1 MASLFKWARKE
12 DVSPASPVTSSA
24 PAAEP
29 SGGVALTSKVLPKVL
44 ASLAHVS
51 APVLIDLGPVVGA
64 NVSFFG
70 EQLACKIFVED
81 LFAEREAHA
90 RAGTLGALP
99 EALTARLPHEHGT
112 VDGVLCWDF
121 FEYLDKPSA
130 QALATQLVALLRP
143 GGIVYGFFGGPPGA
157 LTSYTRYAVEGP
169 STLRLRQ
176 VPTTSTPRYVRVVR
190 DLNRLFEGLVTAES
204 VLLKNNTR
212 ETLFRKPT

>member
-1 MASLFKWARKE
+1 MASLFKRAHKE
-12 DVSPASPVTSSA
+12 EVSPATPPVA
-24 PAAEP
+24 PAEP
-29 SGGVALTSKVLPKVL
+29 SGGVALTSKVLPKLL
-44 ASLAHVS
+44 ASLAHVP
-51 APVLIDLGPVVGA
+51 APVLVDLGPVVGV

-81 LFAEREAHA
+81 LFAERDAHA
-90 RAGTLGALP
+90 RSGKLEALP
-99 EALTARLPHEHGT
+99 EALTARLPHERGT

-121 FEYLDKPSA
+121 FEYLDKAAA
-130 QALATQLVALLRP
+130 QALATQLVDLLRP
-143 GGIVYGFFGGPPGA
+143 GGVVYGFFGGPPGS

-176 VPTTSTPRYVRVVR
+176 VPTTPTPRYVRVVR
-190 DLNRLFEGLVTAES
+190 DLNKLFEGLVTAES